1 MLDINLFD
9 TEAGGKTGAGAEV
22 VSAEE
27 MSGGSINDQWGNA
40 EEEMAVTKAAAACLA
55 ACFACSL
62 PALPFHKNQLT
73 LTVTH
78 SQSRP
83 SFQCKIRQTSAS

>member
-9 TEAGGKTGAGAEV
+9 TEAGGKTGAEAEV

-40 EEEMAVTKAAAACLA
+40 EEEMAVIKAAAAACLA
-55 ACFACSL
+55 ACFACFACFAF
-62 PALPFHKNQLT
+62 P
-73 LTVTH
+73 
-78 SQSRP
+78 
-83 SFQCKIRQTSAS
+83 